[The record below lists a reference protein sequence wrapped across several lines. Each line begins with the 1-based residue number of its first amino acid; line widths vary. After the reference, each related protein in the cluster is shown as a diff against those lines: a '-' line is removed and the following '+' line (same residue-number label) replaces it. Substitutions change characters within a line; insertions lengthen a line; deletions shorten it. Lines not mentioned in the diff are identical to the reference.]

1 MPLEDFIIT
10 VFCWVEDHL
19 NALLGKHRLR
29 QRGFAPKLADS
40 EVITMEVAGE
50 FLGVDTDVGIWTYLG
65 RHWRSWFPEL
75 GSRTTF
81 AQQAANRWVV
91 KQRLHQQCL
100 IDLGA
105 ATDSMR
111 RVDGCPLPV
120 RGLTRAPQCR
130 RFPGIADWGYCAAK
144 KQDDHGLHGHRMI
157 TFDGVITACTVT
169 PASGDEREALWA
181 LTEGVRGLLIGDE
194 GSMSAFLQAELATVG
209 IDLQTPLRANRTDSR
224 PPGVVQQL
232 TSTRRLVE
240 TVIGQLAEQLH
251 FQKIRARDV
260 WHLTSRIVRKIL
272 AHTGGIFMYRQVG
285 RSDLHFEGLIAYKS
299 NIALSI
305 IK

>member
-1 MPLEDFIIT
+1 M
-10 VFCWVEDHL
+10 
-19 NALLGKHRLR
+19 
-29 QRGFAPKLADS
+29 ADS

-120 RGLTRAPQCR
+120 CGLTRAPQCR

-181 LTEGVRGLLIGDE
+181 LTEGVRGLLIGDK

-209 IDLQTPLRANRTDSR
+209 IDLQTPLRVNRTDSR
-224 PPGVVQQL
+224 PPGSSSNSRAPAASWKRSSVNWPSSFILRKSGRVRL
-232 TSTRRLVE
+232 RRALRRRFPFYALKG
-240 TVIGQLAEQLH
+240 IGRPLGA
-251 FQKIRARDV
+251 
-260 WHLTSRIVRKIL
+260 
-272 AHTGGIFMYRQVG
+272 
-285 RSDLHFEGLIAYKS
+285 
-299 NIALSI
+299 
-305 IK
+305 